1 MYDDTPREIY
11 SEHGLP
17 QKRVYTVRVLDL
29 LPALR
34 FNTQRVIP
42 SLPCVITLVH

>member
-1 MYDDTPREIY
+1 MYDDTPSKIY
-11 SEHGLP
+11 SEYGLP

-34 FNTQRVIP
+34 FNIRELLCSSRV
-42 SLPCVITLVH
+42 